1 MFEARNIIIY
11 EEANKRT
18 LIKPINIINEVCSKQ
33 MTNGG
38 KGSQHMIE

>member
-11 EEANKRT
+11 EET

-38 KGSQHMIE
+38 EGS